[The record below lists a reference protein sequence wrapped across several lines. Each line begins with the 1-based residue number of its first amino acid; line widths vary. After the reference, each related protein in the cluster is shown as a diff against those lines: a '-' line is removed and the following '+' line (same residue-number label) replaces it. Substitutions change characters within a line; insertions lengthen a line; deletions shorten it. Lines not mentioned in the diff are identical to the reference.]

1 MSAHQ
6 RDAGI
11 DRGSPMSLIQT
22 EYPFTLP
29 VGYQDGDEGGLH
41 RDGVMRLATAADEI
55 LPLKDPRVQA
65 NPAYLLVILLSR
77 VITRLGS
84 VAHINPKVIEGLFA
98 ADLAYLQDLYNRV
111 NQVGGR
117 KLRVSCPQ
125 CQTNFDV
132 ETDSSGES

>member
-1 MSAHQ
+1 MS
-6 RDAGI
+6 
-11 DRGSPMSLIQT
+11 MIQT

-29 VGYQDGDEGGLH
+29 VGYQDPEEGSLH
-41 RDGVMRLATAADEI
+41 REGVMRLATAADEI

-65 NPAYLLVILLSR
+65 NQAYLIVILLSR
-77 VITRLGS
+77 VVSRLGS

-98 ADLAYLQDLYNRV
+98 ADLAYLQDLYNQV

-125 CQTNFDV
+125 CHTNFDV
-132 ETDSSGES
+132 ETETSGES